1 MKYGNPLLAKRLVK
15 MSTPV
20 SVTNNVCSNCA
31 DNNPSTVTAV
41 QLSGQHLSRQLPA
54 ISNQTIMLKKV
65 RR

>member
-1 MKYGNPLLAKRLVK
+1 MEIMYYDFLSMKYGLPLLAKRFVK

-41 QLSGQHLSRQLPA
+41 QLSGQHLSRQLPE
-54 ISNQTIMLKKV
+54 ILE
-65 RR
+65 

>member
-1 MKYGNPLLAKRLVK
+1 MKYGTPLLPKRLVK

-41 QLSGQHLSRQLPA
+41 QLSGQHLSRQLP
-54 ISNQTIMLKKV
+54 TILE
-65 RR
+65 